1 MYDLINLTSCFYV
14 DLPFRPYSLVTNYL
28 ILRSVYFLNG
38 SVRLQILAD
47 WVNLYGTVFVDVC
60 TQTCCSNVVDMSIMP
75 FVEFLKEFYPLLT
88 AIYCNAPDLVKHCL
102 LNLVFSIDT
111 I

>member
-1 MYDLINLTSCFYV
+1 MYDLINLTSYFV
-14 DLPFRPYSLVTNYL
+14 DLPSQPSSLVTNSL
-28 ILRSVYFLNG
+28 ILGSVYFLNG
-38 SVRLQILAD
+38 SVRLQILAH

-88 AIYCNAPDLVKHCL
+88 AIYCNAPDFGKTLFTEPG
-102 LNLVFSIDT
+102 VFY
-111 I
+111 